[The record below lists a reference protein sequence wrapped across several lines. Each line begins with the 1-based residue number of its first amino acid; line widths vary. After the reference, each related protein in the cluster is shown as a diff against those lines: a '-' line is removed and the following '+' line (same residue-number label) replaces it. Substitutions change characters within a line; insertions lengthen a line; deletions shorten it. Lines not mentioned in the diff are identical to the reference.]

1 MAITSRRLCYQYQQV
16 RLANPDKIVKK
27 SIYSTVVGG
36 LVLLFTISETE
47 RVSLAAPAGS
57 ELIGTWELVST
68 KYGDAKEFSDA
79 PKDETARKFITPTH
93 FIWARYD
100 PKTKTISNSMGG
112 TYTLT
117 GSDYVEMPEFAFKG
131 MERFTGKAQ
140 KFTLK
145 IEGDKW
151 IQSGVL
157 SNGNKIEEIWRR
169 VK

>member
-1 MAITSRRLCYQYQQV
+1 M
-16 RLANPDKIVKK
+16 NK
-27 SIYSTVVGG
+27 
-36 LVLLFTISETE
+36 LVAATII
-47 RVSLAAPAGS
+47 SLALTTIPGAEAPGAGKVQAAA
-57 ELIGTWELVST
+57 LVGTWEMVST
-68 KYGDAKEFSDA
+68 KYGDATESSPPPENLKA
-79 PKDETARKFITPTH
+79 MKFITPTH

>member
-1 MAITSRRLCYQYQQV
+1 M
-16 RLANPDKIVKK
+16 KK
-27 SIYSTVVGG
+27 STYGSLWAGFLFALAISNAVG
-36 LVLLFTISETE
+36 VTA
-47 RVSLAAPAGS
+47 AAPAAS
-57 ELIGTWELVST
+57 ELIGTWELVSA
-68 KYGDAKEFSDA
+68 KYGNDTEFSDA
-79 PKDETARKFITPTH
+79 PKNQTARKFITPTH

-112 TYTLT
+112 TYTLKD
-117 GSDYVEMPEFAFKG
+117 GDYIEMPEFAFEG
-131 MERFTGKAQ
+131 MEPFIGKEQ

-151 IQSGVL
+151 IQAGVL